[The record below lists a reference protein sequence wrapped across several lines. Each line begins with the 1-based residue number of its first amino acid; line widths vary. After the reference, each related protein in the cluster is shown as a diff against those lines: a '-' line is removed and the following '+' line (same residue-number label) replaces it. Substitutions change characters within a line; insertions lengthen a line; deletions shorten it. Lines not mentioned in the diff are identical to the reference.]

1 VLNYC
6 VRRRISCMS
15 ARKFVRFFRKR
26 DGLYGCIE
34 SMKVKVTTG
43 LPIPLLKKLKPNWF
57 YGGVSPV
64 KRRLMGSLLMFVI
77 LLGSSIGVECA
88 DNKNRVENRN
98 YAENKN
104 RADSKNPVENKNY
117 AENKNSSDF
126 KNISDE
132 INDLYDTDTAPR
144 SKPQSIIDDEPSYTR
159 ESVFK
164 DEPDESEEAI
174 TMEGRDSELVDIEDG
189 NSETA
194 GETELLRREPLSR
207 ENNYDDFVTRFERY
221 VEKNVA
227 SRVPGLALA
236 IIADGKVK
244 VLQTYGV
251 KRVKG
256 RDPITADTAFRLASV
271 SKTIG
276 GAASAMLV
284 RDGLVDWNST
294 VTSLLPDLAFK
305 NSRYGDQL
313 TLRNILSQSTGLPTH
328 TNDNFIEDGL
338 EFDEV
343 VRRLRYINF
352 VCPPGKCYS
361 YQNVTYSLISSIIFK
376 KTGKT
381 YEQYVKEKLFDPLG
395 MNTASFGMA
404 GLKANNNYALPHVA
418 RRKGWHTENITE
430 NYYRINPAAGANAS
444 ITDMSRWILAQMGRN
459 PEVLPLDTLKTLH
472 EKITRNTPAQSHYG
486 AREGVTDT
494 HYGLGWRVFN
504 YRGDKNFVHH
514 GGYVLG
520 FRSEMVLS
528 PELQIGMVILSN
540 SNRLNSDIIF
550 KFLDAYED
558 DKLMI
563 KRVALER
570 RPQR

>member
-1 VLNYC
+1 
-6 VRRRISCMS
+6 
-15 ARKFVRFFRKR
+15 
-26 DGLYGCIE
+26 
-34 SMKVKVTTG
+34 MKVKTTMT
-43 LPIPLLKKLKPNWF
+43 
-57 YGGVSPV
+57 SPV
-64 KRRLMGSLLMFVI
+64 MISSTPKKPKQDGYYRAIFSVFVCVTSLTNIERV
-77 LLGSSIGVECA
+77 CA
-88 DNKNRVENRN
+88 DTPKQISYPVQLQIESVPIQGLDKSIAID
-98 YAENKN
+98 YKSASQFS
-104 RADSKNPVENKNY
+104 ATPNPKETAK
-117 AENKNSSDF
+117 ETIETKNSVS
-126 KNISDE
+126 E
-132 INDLYDTDTAPR
+132 INDLEDADTAPR
-144 SKPQSIIDDEPSYTR
+144 PKPQSVIDDEPSYTR

-164 DEPDESEEAI
+164 DEPDESVEAVTI
-174 TMEGRDSELVDIEDG
+174 EGRDADLAEMDDG
-189 NSETA
+189 NAEAT
-194 GETELLRREPLSR
+194 GETELLQREPLSR
-207 ENNYDDFVTRFERY
+207 ENQYDDFVARFERY
-221 VEKNVA
+221 VEKKVA
-227 SRVPGLALA
+227 ARVPGLALA

-256 RDPITADTAFRLASV
+256 RDPITPDTVFRLASV

-294 VTSLLPDLAFK
+294 VTSLLPDIAFK

-338 EFDEV
+338 DFDEV

-361 YQNVTYSLISSIIFK
+361 YQNVTYSLISNIIYK

-395 MNTASFGMA
+395 MTTASFGMA

-418 RRKGWHTENITE
+418 RRRGWHTENITE

-444 ITDMSRWILAQMGRN
+444 ITDMSRWILAQIGRN

-520 FRSEMVLS
+520 FRSEMVLN
-528 PELQIGMVILSN
+528 PELQIGMVVLSN
-540 SNRLNSDIIF
+540 SNKLSSDIIF

-558 DKLMI
+558 DKLMM
-563 KRVALER
+563 KRVALEKY
-570 RPQR
+570 PQR

>member
-1 VLNYC
+1 MCVLFLEN
-6 VRRRISCMS
+6 V
-15 ARKFVRFFRKR
+15 
-26 DGLYGCIE
+26 GLYGRLE
-34 SMKVKVTTG
+34 SMKIKVKIKMAS
-43 LPIPLLKKLKPNWF
+43 LILAR
-57 YGGVSPV
+57 VS
-64 KRRLMGSLLMFVI
+64 LALLM
-77 LLGSSIGVECA
+77 LLMLLSSCVEIA
-88 DNKNRVENRN
+88 
-98 YAENKN
+98 YA
-104 RADSKNPVENKNY
+104 AGASKQM
-117 AENKNSSDF
+117 
-126 KNISDE
+126 
-132 INDLYDTDTAPR
+132 DLDDVYPSPR
-144 SKPQSIIDDEPSYTR
+144 PKPQSVIDDEPSYTR

-174 TMEGRDSELVDIEDG
+174 TMEGRDPELVDMEDD
-189 NSETA
+189 SSDTTA
-194 GETELLRREPLSR
+194 EPELLGNEPLSR

-256 RDPITADTAFRLASV
+256 RDPITADTVFRLASV

-284 RDGLVDWNST
+284 RDGLVDWNSS

-395 MNTASFGMA
+395 MHTASFGMA

-418 RRKGWHTENITE
+418 SRRGWRTENITE

-459 PEVLPLDTLKTLH
+459 PEVLPLDTLRALH

-504 YRGDKNFVHH
+504 YRGDKDFVHH

-528 PELQIGMVILSN
+528 PELQMGMVILSN

-558 DKLMI
+558 DKSMI
-563 KRVALER
+563 KKVALER